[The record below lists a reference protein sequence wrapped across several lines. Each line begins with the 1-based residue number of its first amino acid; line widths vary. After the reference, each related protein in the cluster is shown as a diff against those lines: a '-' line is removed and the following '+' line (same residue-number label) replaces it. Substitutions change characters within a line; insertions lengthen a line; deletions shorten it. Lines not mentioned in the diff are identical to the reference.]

1 MRATLANVPSS
12 WCSIIKPL
20 SKPVALLFAPTPNIL
35 SSIVTEVDE
44 IIVVLPPSV
53 MLPKNSASLADIT
66 YLPSFVTYTG
76 DFTKYPF
83 VSTIGRYLLLGSTRP
98 VTEILLVTFK
108 FPVVVRPVTLIVFD
122 TVFPVF
128 TTCAR
133 V

>member
-1 MRATLANVPSS
+1 M
-12 WCSIIKPL
+12 IKPL

-35 SSIVTEVDE
+35 SEMVIEVDE

-53 MLPKNSASLADIT
+53 MFPKNSASLAEII

-83 VSTIGRYLLLGSTRP
+83 VSTIGKYLLLGSMRP
-98 VTEILLVTFK
+98 ATEILLVTFT